1 MADNLDQV
9 RNSARILLASI
20 RLFNGVVALFAPT
33 LLTRQFGGGATVNQA
48 IIHVLRMFGVRTIV
62 IGVQLLVPDEQLRAD
77 ALRYAVPIHA
87 SDTLSAALVGIQ
99 GQVPGRVSIM
109 LTAISGLNTILAVLA
124 QPRKG

>member
-1 MADNLDQV
+1 MADNFDQV
-9 RNSARILLASI
+9 RDSARILLAGI
-20 RLFNGVVALFAPT
+20 RLFNGVAALFAPT
-33 LLTRQFGGGATVNQA
+33 LLARQFGGGATTNQA

-62 IGVQLLVPDEQLRAD
+62 IGIQLLVPDEQLRAD
-77 ALRYAVPIHA
+77 ALRYAIPIHA